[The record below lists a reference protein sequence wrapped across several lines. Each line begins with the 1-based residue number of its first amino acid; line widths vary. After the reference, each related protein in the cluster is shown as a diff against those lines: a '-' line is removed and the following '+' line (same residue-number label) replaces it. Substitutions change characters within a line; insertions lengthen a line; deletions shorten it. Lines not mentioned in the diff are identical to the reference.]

1 MQARPTDED
10 LARFRSMSPIA
21 HVDAVQ
27 APMLFQL
34 GSKDRRVP
42 LTDAHLYVSALRA
55 RKGSPPTHVTVFPE
69 DTHGLDKPQTEF
81 ECTITWAWWLRQH
94 LRPG

>member
-1 MQARPTDED
+1 MQARPSPED
-10 LARFRSMSPIA
+10 LARFHAISPIS

-27 APMLFQL
+27 APMLFML

-42 LTDAHLYVSALRA
+42 LTDAQLYLSALRA
-55 RKGSPPTHVTVFPE
+55 RKGSPPTHTIIFPE

-81 ECTITWAWWLRQH
+81 ECALTWAW
-94 LRPG
+94 